1 MSDLTPQ
8 ERDFLLQLMHT
19 YQFTGT
25 VAQLA
30 GILELVQNITAK
42 LSATD
47 HSNQI
52 SPQSILPASGTDRA
66 NL

>member
-1 MSDLTPQ
+1 MADLTPQ

-42 LSATD
+42 LSAT
-47 HSNQI
+47 H
-52 SPQSILPASGTDRA
+52 PADPTPPETLKS
-66 NL
+66 LSM